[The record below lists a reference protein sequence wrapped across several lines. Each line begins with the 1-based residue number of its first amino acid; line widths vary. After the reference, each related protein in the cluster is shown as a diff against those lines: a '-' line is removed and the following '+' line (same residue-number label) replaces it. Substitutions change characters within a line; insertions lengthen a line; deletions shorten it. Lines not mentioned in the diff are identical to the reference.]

1 MTATPTAPTPPT
13 PATPATPAQATDQPP
28 QRASDLDPRL
38 LVDEAGLAGY
48 VTAFRRRLAGG
59 ELGSLPVV
67 IGLLVIALVFYTQ
80 QPAFLS
86 AENLSNLVLQMI
98 AVGTIS
104 LGIVM
109 VLLLGEVDL
118 SVGSISGVTAALFA
132 TQVVN
137 HGRSQVLGF
146 VLALLL
152 GTAIGGFQGF
162 FFTRFGV
169 PSFVV
174 TLAGLL
180 GWQGLQLKVLG
191 TTGSVNVT
199 DGFVHSLTGAFYP
212 PSTGW
217 LLAVVAVLLYAGV
230 QLVEV
235 RARSAAGLRP
245 RPVVEVVTRC
255 IVLAVVLGI
264 GVAVLNRYRGVPFAL
279 VLFLVLVVL
288 FDLVIRRTRYGRHV
302 LAVGGNA
309 EAARRAGISVAGIRL
324 SVFMIAGL
332 MAALGGILNTSYLQS
347 VDQSSG
353 GSNTL
358 LYAIAAAVIGGTSL
372 FGGRGSAYS
381 ALLGVLVITAI
392 TNGMAL
398 LTLPAATQF
407 MVTGG
412 VLLASVTLDAVS
424 RRGQKAKGRG

>member
-1 MTATPTAPTPPT
+1 MTATHDDTAQTKAGS
-13 PATPATPAQATDQPP
+13 PAAADHEPA

-38 LVDEAGLAGY
+38 LVDEAGLRGY
-48 VTAFRRRLAGG
+48 VTAFKRRVTGG

-67 IGLLVIALVFYTQ
+67 LGLVVIWTIFYSRQ
-80 QPAFLS
+80 SAFLS
-86 AENLSNLVLQMI
+86 AENLSNLVLQMV

-104 LGIVM
+104 VGIVM

-118 SVGSISGVTAALFA
+118 SVGSVSGVTAALFA
-132 TQVVN
+132 TQAVN
-137 HGRSQVLGF
+137 SGRNQIVAVLMA
-146 VLALLL
+146 VAL
-152 GTAIGGFQGF
+152 GVAIGSVHGF

-191 TTGSVNVT
+191 VTGSVNVT
-199 DGFVHSLTGAFYP
+199 DGFVNSLTSAFYP
-212 PSTGW
+212 SGTGW
-217 LLAVVAVLLYAGV
+217 LLAVVAVALYAV
-230 QLVEV
+230 SQLYEV
-235 RARSAAGLRP
+235 RSRKRAGLRP
-245 RPVVEVVTRC
+245 RPVMEVVFRC
-255 IVLAVVLGI
+255 LVVAAALGMT
-264 GVAVLNRYRGVPFAL
+264 VAVLNRYRGVPFAL
-279 VLFLVLVVL
+279 VLFLVIVVL
-288 FDLVIRRTRYGRHV
+288 FDLLIRRTTYGRHV

-309 EAARRAGISVAGIRL
+309 EAARRAGIRVNAIRL
-324 SVFMIAGL
+324 SVFAIAGG
-332 MAALGGILNTSYLQS
+332 MAAVGGILNASYLQS
-347 VDQSSG
+347 VDQTTG

-381 ALLGVLVITAI
+381 ALLGVLVITSI

-398 LTLPAATQF
+398 LTLPSSTQF
-407 MVTGG
+407 MVTGA

-424 RRGQKAKGRG
+424 RRGQKSRGRS

>member
-1 MTATPTAPTPPT
+1 MTVTPSAPTPTDADEPT
-13 PATPATPAQATDQPP
+13 QK
-28 QRASDLDPRL
+28 ASDLDPRL

-48 VTAFRRRLAGG
+48 LTAFRRRVAGG

-67 IGLLVIALVFYTQ
+67 VGLVVIALVFYSRQ
-80 QPAFLS
+80 HAFLS

-118 SVGSISGVTAALFA
+118 SVGSVSGVTAALFA
-132 TQVVN
+132 TQVVG
-137 HGRSQVLGF
+137 HGRNQAV
-146 VLALLL
+146 ALVMALVL
-152 GTAIGGFQGF
+152 GTAIGAFQGL

-199 DGFVHSLTGAFYP
+199 DGFVHSLTSAFYP
-212 PSTGW
+212 AATGW
-217 LLAVVAVLLYAGV
+217 LLVVVAVVGYAAAQLL
-230 QLVEV
+230 EV
-235 RARSAAGLRP
+235 RSRSRAGLRP
-245 RPVVEVVTRC
+245 RPVVEVGARC
-255 IVLAVVLGI
+255 VVLAVALGV

-279 VLFLVLVVL
+279 VLFLVLVVG
-288 FDLVIRRTRYGRHV
+288 FDLMIRRTRYGRHV

-309 EAARRAGISVAGIRL
+309 EAARRAGISVSGIRL

-332 MAALGGILNTSYLQS
+332 MAALGGILNASYLQS

-398 LTLPAATQF
+398 LTLPSATQF
-407 MVTGG
+407 MVTGA

-424 RRGQKAKGRG
+424 RQGQRAKGRV

>member
-1 MTATPTAPTPPT
+1 MTATPTAPTP
-13 PATPATPAQATDQPP
+13 AQDADQPL

-212 PSTGW
+212 PTTGW
-217 LLAVVAVLLYAGV
+217 LLAVIAVLLYAGV

-235 RARSAAGLRP
+235 RARSGAGLRP
-245 RPVVEVVTRC
+245 RPVIEVVTRC
-255 IVLAVVLGI
+255 IVLAIVLGI

-288 FDLVIRRTRYGRHV
+288 FDLLIRRTRYGRHV

-372 FGGRGSAYS
+372 FGGRGSIIGS
-381 ALLGVLVITAI
+381 VLGAMIVGVFITGLSLAGVDDYWQKFAAGTLVIVAV
-392 TNGMAL
+392 AL
-398 LTLPAATQF
+398 DQWLRR
-407 MVTGG
+407 
-412 VLLASVTLDAVS
+412 AS
-424 RRGQKAKGRG
+424 Q